1 MSSTFMTRKIK
12 ELEAMKLPRNLF
24 GFIHFLGLERK
35 YFTDY
40 REWLQ
45 YFELYKAMVAL
56 QGSDGFRVIAARVI
70 AFVEEN
76 RPKPANTAPS
86 PTQAR
91 SSKKNKRRI
100 NSKERRRL
108 SEEELHLLSLEAMS
122 KAERFLAKELR
133 RAKPIPSKM
142 IEDWNASPKIG
153 LGIESTLLPPP
164 KTRRD
169 QVKLDAHT
177 IYTTQQNTSPHI
189 LYVSGWTMAQDE
201 D

>member
-1 MSSTFMTRKIK
+1 MSDTFLTRKIK
-12 ELEAMKLPRNLF
+12 DLSTMKPPRSLY
-24 GFIHFLGLERK
+24 GYIHFMGIDRK
-35 YFTDY
+35 EFTDY

-45 YFELYKAMVAL
+45 YCELYKAMVAL
-56 QGSDGFRVIAARVI
+56 QGSDGFEVIAARVI
-70 AFVEEN
+70 SFVEES
-76 RPKPANTAPS
+76 RPKPAKPAPS

-91 SSKKNKRRI
+91 PPKKKRRM
-100 NSKERRRL
+100 SSRERRHL
-108 SEEELHLLSLEAMS
+108 SEEELHLLSLDAMS

-153 LGIESTLLPPP
+153 LGIESTLVPPP

-177 IYTTQQNTSPHI
+177 TSATHQNTTSHI
-189 LYVSGWTMAQDE
+189 LYVAGWTLVQDE

>member
-1 MSSTFMTRKIK
+1 MSSTFMTRRIK
-12 ELEAMKLPRNLF
+12 ELESMRLPKSLH
-24 GFIHFLGLERK
+24 GLIHFIGIDRRE
-35 YFTDY
+35 FTDY

-45 YFELYKAMVAL
+45 FCELYKAMVAL
-56 QGSDGFRVIAARVI
+56 QGSDGFEVIAARVI
-70 AFVEEN
+70 YFVEES
-76 RPKPANTAPS
+76 RPKPAKPAPS

-91 SSKKNKRRI
+91 TPKKKRRM
-100 NSKERRRL
+100 NSKERRHL
-108 SEEELHLLSLEAMS
+108 SEEELHLLSLDAMS

-153 LGIESTLLPPP
+153 LGIESTLVPPP

-177 IYTTQQNTSPHI
+177 ISATHQNTTSHI
-189 LYVSGWTMAQDE
+189 LYAAGWTLAQDE

>member
-1 MSSTFMTRKIK
+1 MNSTFLTRRIK
-12 ELEAMKLPRNLF
+12 ELESMILPKSLY
-24 GFIHFLGLERK
+24 GLIHLMGIDRK
-35 YFTDY
+35 EFTDY

-45 YFELYKAMVAL
+45 YCELYKVMAAL
-56 QGSDGFRVIAARVI
+56 QGSDGFEVIAARVI
-70 AFVEEN
+70 SFVEES
-76 RPKPANTAPS
+76 RPKPAKPAPS

-91 SSKKNKRRI
+91 PPQKKRRM
-100 NSKERRRL
+100 SSRERRHL
-108 SEEELHLLSLEAMS
+108 SEEELHLLSLDAMS

-153 LGIESTLLPPP
+153 LGIESTLVAPP

-177 IYTTQQNTSPHI
+177 ISATHQNTTSHI
-189 LYVSGWTMAQDE
+189 LYVAGWTLVQDE